1 MTREPKWKNRAI
13 AIEYWLLSALVAG
26 SFLAGI
32 VAATRSLAG
41 N

>member
-1 MTREPKWKNRAI
+1 MTREPKWKNRAV

-32 VAATRSLAG
+32 VAAIRSLAG